1 MIAGLGLDTVHVAGP
16 RPAAGWQVMLPVLHV
31 DWPGVGNR
39 AGSLSSGAGSQAVI
53 DLPMPPITQQPL
65 ADWG

>member
-1 MIAGLGLDTVHVAGP
+1 MATVAEVVRAQ
-16 RPAAGWQVMLPVLHV
+16 ALAGWQAMLPVLHV